1 MTSSR
6 TVILPTVSRDISYE
20 TAKALLPSPNA
31 HHALLSALS
40 LSSSNKSLSEANSR
54 LNAKE
59 TVKTSRDGVNV
70 FIDNTGTCAL
80 FPCPSSSLT
89 YQSHIHYDGGISLR
103 APLTPHLRHQPLDAH
118 ITIFHLI
125 PLLPLAGLLH
135 LTSVATGGLTGKRV
149 LFDTAVYRCS
159 KTALSMLHA
168 QLPPKAAR
176 RRHQSIS
183 SVDSGFCVTGL
194 GNHDEEAM

>member
-70 FIDNTGTCAL
+70 FIDNTV
-80 FPCPSSSLT
+80 
-89 YQSHIHYDGGISLR
+89 SLR

-118 ITIFHLI
+118 ITTFRLI

-135 LTSVATGGLTGKRV
+135 LTFVATGGLTGKRV